1 VRVDQAFVR
10 RLGEQCE
17 ELRASGLFKPERVL
31 GSPQQPL
38 VRLADGRE
46 LINLCANNY
55 LALANHPAVR
65 EAAQRALDRFGYG
78 MASVRFIC
86 GTQAVHRELE
96 QRLAAFLGT
105 EDAILYSSCFDAN
118 GGLFEALL
126 DEQDAVISD
135 ALNHA
140 SIIDGI
146 RLCKARRLRYAND
159 DMGELEARLAEAAG
173 ARVKLIATDGV
184 FSMDGVIARLR
195 EICDLADRH
204 GALVM
209 VDDSHA
215 TGFVGR
221 GGRGTPEYR
230 EVMGRVDI
238 LTGTLGKALGGAAGG
253 YVAARR
259 EVVAWLRQRSRPYL
273 FSNSLPPV
281 IAAATLRVLELVEQG
296 DALREQLR
304 ENTRQFRAGMA
315 AAGFRIVPG
324 EHPIVPVLLGDAA
337 LAARFAERLLSHGV
351 YVIGF
356 SYPVVPLGQ
365 ARIRTQ
371 MCAGH
376 TPEQLERAIAA
387 FVAVGRELGVLPAG
401 SGGTAS

>member
-1 VRVDQAFVR
+1 LDQTFLD
-10 RLGEQCE
+10 RLARQCDD
-17 ELRASGLFKPERVL
+17 LRSQGLFKPERVL
-31 GSPQQPL
+31 ASPQQP
-38 VRLADGRE
+38 VIRLADGRE
-46 LINLCANNY
+46 FINLCANNY
-55 LALANHPAVR
+55 LALANHPSIR
-65 EAAQRALDRFGYG
+65 EAAHRALDRYGYG

-86 GTQAVHRELE
+86 GTQSVHKELE
-96 QRLAAFLGT
+96 ARLSTFLGM

-118 GGLFEALL
+118 GGLFETLL

-159 DMGELEARLAEAAG
+159 DLDELETRLKEASD

-184 FSMDGVIARLR
+184 FSMDGVIARLK
-195 EICDLADRH
+195 EICDLADRY

-215 TGFVGR
+215 TGFVGA

-230 EVMGRVDI
+230 EVLGRIDI

-253 YVAARR
+253 YTAARR
-259 EVVAWLRQRSRPYL
+259 EIVAWLRQRSRPYL
-273 FSNSLPPV
+273 FSNSVPPV
-281 IAAATLRVLELVEQG
+281 IAATSLRVLDLIASGDELRTN
-296 DALREQLR
+296 LRR
-304 ENTRQFRAGMA
+304 NTAHFRRRMTE
-315 AAGFRIVPG
+315 AGFTIAPG
-324 EHPIVPVLLGDAA
+324 EHPIAPVMLGDAA
-337 LAARFAERLLSHGV
+337 LAARFAESLLERGV

-356 SYPVVPLGQ
+356 SYPVVPMGK

-376 TPEQLERAIAA
+376 TIEQLDRAIDG
-387 FVAVGRELGVLPAG
+387 FVAVGRELGVIG
-401 SGGTAS
+401 